1 MKPVFIGVLKHCQI
15 SFRLLKTLENPQGI
29 YLNLLESTW
38 WLTAPLS
45 ILIILCQ
52 LVSNF
57 ITNKIIRSLNNEFV
71 DKKYDAIMFSY

>member
-1 MKPVFIGVLKHCQI
+1 MKPVFIGALKHAQI

-45 ILIILCQ
+45 ILITLCQ

-57 ITNKIIRSLNNEFV
+57 ITNNIIRSLNNEFV
-71 DKKYDAIMFSY
+71 DRKYDAIIFSY